1 MSTLCK
7 EHRETSC
14 GEGIVVIGLI
24 WLSQLTQMYRC
35 TLSCQYHAISPFFY
49 HFTYLGECYLQDL
62 RHVFGRFID
71 QDSEE
76 SKLR

>member
-1 MSTLCK
+1 MLWLVSHACSAKADFELLK
-7 EHRETSC
+7 LSFVDL
-14 GEGIVVIGLI
+14 IDVVNLD
-24 WLSQLTQMYRC
+24 
-35 TLSCQYHAISPFFY
+35 F
-49 HFTYLGECYLQDL
+49 LQDL